1 MRSFIDGKT
10 TASRTEK
17 ERAARRTDSATS
29 KWRTTM
35 RDHKIVQTGNA
46 WTVTHWD
53 GTVVGTF
60 ADITAA
66 TAALS

>member
-1 MRSFIDGKT
+1 
-10 TASRTEK
+10 
-17 ERAARRTDSATS
+17 
-29 KWRTTM
+29 M